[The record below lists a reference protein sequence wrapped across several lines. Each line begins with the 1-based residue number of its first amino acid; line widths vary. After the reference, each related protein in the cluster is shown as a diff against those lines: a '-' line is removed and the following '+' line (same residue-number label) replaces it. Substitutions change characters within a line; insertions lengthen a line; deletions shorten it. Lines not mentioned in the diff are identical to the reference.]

1 MKRLIEIFIAILI
14 FTVLISNVNAEESNP
29 VTLTDDFKFEM
40 NLSWS
45 DPSDL
50 RYHNYQRAI
59 DYYNTNCP
67 GQNYIIGSFMAG
79 YGSND
84 VDLVCLGDDNLNIS
98 LSFVHYYQKDYYTL
112 DILWQDSYDVHTFY
126 TNNNTD
132 GYLQQDHTAKGGEI
146 VGRCCAVNGENRQS
160 SINSTFKYNIET
172 NANFVLYNST
182 GQFPSTPSAYYWNS
196 YYPVTANETEYN
208 INDPIFDSS
217 GNLLAKDNS
226 IDITGLDRVI
236 FEFDIGYMRS
246 NLNDDGF
253 FKLQMNMS
261 FTLLGEDKLQTFEQF
276 DVPYISYESI
286 NANGKTRLFQDYNYT
301 YSRLD
306 YINTYDF
313 VGNDYSIIQIEVPV
327 RNLNSKYLQA
337 IIETEVP
344 YTVKKIS
351 VNEVEDE
358 SIYLT
363 NYQFNNEYGVLL
375 VPKLVVD
382 NKAYS
387 FYAKFIF
394 NKNITIKKVWN
405 YSENF
410 YGENVSYSETITED
424 NTIKSIAFDSMES
437 DYKNALVIINDY
449 ARNSSFQYDSRYFL
463 IVKLDTID
471 SNPTFINPNTGEEDS
486 FDASKVESYESIDSL
501 FEQVNKFMVNTMT
514 INSSIFST
522 IADFFNSLNPLI
534 RSFIIAIVILFLAMV
549 CFKILRR

>member
-14 FTVLISNVNAEESNP
+14 FTVLISNVKAEDLNP

-45 DPSDL
+45 DPSDP

-67 GQNYIIGSFMAG
+67 GQNYIIGSFGAG

-84 VDLVCLGDDNLNIS
+84 VDLVCMNDDNLNVS
-98 LSFVHYYQKDYYTL
+98 LSFVHFYQKDYYSL
-112 DILWQDSYDVHTFY
+112 DLIWQDNYDVHTFY
-126 TNNNTD
+126 TNNNVD
-132 GYLQQDHTAKGGEI
+132 SYLQQDHTTKGAEI
-146 VGRCCAVNGENRQS
+146 KNRCCDVNGENIQS
-160 SINSTFKYNIET
+160 SINSTFTYAIET
-172 NANFVLYNST
+172 NANFILYDSS
-182 GQFPSTPSAYYWNS
+182 GKFPSTPSAYYWNS

-226 IDITGLDRVI
+226 IDIEGLDRVI

-246 NLNDDGF
+246 NLTDDGF

-261 FTLLGEDKLQTFEQF
+261 FTLLGEDKLQTYEQF
-276 DVPYISYESI
+276 DLPYLSYVSI
-286 NANGKTRLFQDYNYT
+286 NGDGKTRLFEEYNYT
-301 YSRLD
+301 YNRIN
-306 YINTYDF
+306 YINTFDF
-313 VGNDYSIIQIEVPV
+313 TNNDYSIIQIEVPV

-337 IIETEVP
+337 IIETDVP
-344 YTVKKIS
+344 YTIKKVLES
-351 VNEVEDE
+351 ESEDE

-363 NYQFNNEYGVLL
+363 NYQFDDEYGVLL
-375 VPKLVVD
+375 IPKLLAND
-382 NKAYS
+382 KAYS

-394 NKNITIKKVWN
+394 NKNITIKKVWD
-405 YSENF
+405 YSEDF
-410 YGENVSYSETITED
+410 YGENVSYTETITED
-424 NTIKSIAFDSMES
+424 NTVKSIAFVSMEN
-437 DYKNALVIINDY
+437 DYKNALVILNDY

-463 IVKLDTID
+463 LVKLDTID
-471 SNPTFINPNTGEEDS
+471 SKPTFTNPNTGEEDS

-501 FEQVNKFMVNTMT
+501 FDQVNKFLANTMT